1 MFNSRQ
7 NKGQAALVIIIVL
20 IIVVVLVYFLSA
32 PAKTKID
39 MAYKEATTWTADN
52 IQKDPVGYLTW
63 ALGEIKV
70 TSNKIEAREI
80 ALKTKQKE
88 LEAGLVEKN
97 TKLEQEKK
105 ALEMGKS
112 AYLEASKNNSFPT
125 TINGVVFKEIE
136 LKTKIG
142 ICESKQENKEQNIP
156 NKQNIQNTKKV
167 ENIQN
172 IGKFIATYQ
181 TSLNTIKSKL
191 SEITNKKFEID
202 NLKVKLSSDL
212 ELAKLQ
218 KTVSDLPELST
229 NFNTIKYTA
238 EALSDINGI
247 KTDSLPDLSDLVS
260 NNNSSLIDEEFAKI
274 MSNQ

>member
-1 MFNSRQ
+1 MFDSRQ
-7 NKGQAALVIIIVL
+7 NKGQTALVIIIVL
-20 IIVVVLVYFLSA
+20 ILVVVLAYFLSA

-63 ALGEIKV
+63 ALGEINV
-70 TSNKIEAREI
+70 TANKIEAREI

-105 ALEMGKS
+105 ALEIGKS

-136 LKTKIG
+136 LKTKIV
-142 ICESKQENKEQNIP
+142 KANQ
-156 NKQNIQNTKKV
+156 
-167 ENIQN
+167 NIQN

-260 NNNSSLIDEEFAKI
+260 NNNTSLIDEEFAKI
-274 MSNQ
+274 MSN